1 MSSNNPEMIDMVFDL
16 EGFILPVSYPFTLW
30 EALVNLAPE
39 LVEAQSVGVLPLKA
53 TRENE
58 GMLLS
63 KRAKL
68 ALRLPKEISGH
79 IAAQLSGNTIHF
91 DPTSSLSLGKFRSR
105 NIEAYPTIHAHLVTG
120 PNDEVLFMEEVRAQL
135 NELNIVAN
143 LICGKRS
150 SIGDDQ
156 KAVQGFSLVA
166 HDLKP
171 EASLKLQYSGL
182 GELHQFGC
190 GIFIPYKEIS
200 GLSDE

>member
-1 MSSNNPEMIDMVFDL
+1 MSRNIPEMIDMVFDL
-16 EGFILPVSYPFTLW
+16 EGFILPASYPFTLW
-30 EALVNLAPE
+30 EELVKLAPE
-39 LVEAQSVGVLPLKA
+39 LAEEKMVGVLPLKA

-58 GMLLS
+58 GLLLS

-68 ALRLPKEISGH
+68 SLRLPKEIAEN
-79 IAAQLSGNTIHF
+79 IAGRLSGKIVDF
-91 DPTSSLSLGKFRSR
+91 KTSSLKLGRFKPRK
-105 NIEAYPTIHAHLVTG
+105 IEPYPTIHAHLVTG
-120 PNDEVLFMEEVRAQL
+120 ESNEVLFMENVRAQL
-135 NELNIVAN
+135 AGMNISAN

-150 SIGDDQ
+150 TIGD
-156 KAVQGFSLVA
+156 VQQSIHGFSLVA

-182 GELHQFGC
+182 GELHHFGC